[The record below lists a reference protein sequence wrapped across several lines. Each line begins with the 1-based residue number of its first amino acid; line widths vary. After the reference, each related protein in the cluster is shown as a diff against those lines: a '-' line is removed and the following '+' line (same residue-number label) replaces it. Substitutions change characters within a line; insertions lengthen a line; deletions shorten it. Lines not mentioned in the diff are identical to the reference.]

1 MSGRFR
7 WPLAVAPVVAFS
19 AGAHARQA
27 EIHAGF
33 LAPAALGRCCA
44 WAVAHGYTARG
55 GRYWP
60 AVLGK

>member
-7 WPLAVAPVVAFS
+7 WLPRSPLHFRP
-19 AGAHARQA
+19 GAHALQA

-33 LAPAALGRCCA
+33 LAPAELGRCCA
-44 WAVAHGYTARG
+44 WAVAHGYTAMGERN
-55 GRYWP
+55 RP

>member
-7 WPLAVAPVVAFS
+7 WLLAAAPVVAFS

-44 WAVAHGYTARG
+44 WAVAHGYTAMGERN
-55 GRYWP
+55 RP
-60 AVLGK
+60 VVLGK